1 MSRMKIKLVGC
12 ERYNFGG
19 ELYEK
24 GKVYNVGESK
34 GTILLRKED
43 EYGRPYFA
51 TWVKAAKSEKQA
63 IAERAAKIAI
73 AAAAAAAVEED
84 EAIIVVDDEV
94 DVVEEVDPDATVEVD
109 TDDDPE
115 LDEEDPE
122 NPEEFDPDAE
132 DEDRDDGTAVEV

>member
-1 MSRMKIKLVGC
+1 MSLQKLKLVGC
-12 ERYNFGG
+12 DRFNFKG

-24 GKVYNVGESK
+24 GKVYMVGESK
-34 GTILLRKED
+34 AAIMLRKED

-51 TWVKAAKSEKQA
+51 AYVKPEKSEKVR
-63 IAERAAKIAI
+63 IAEEAARIAI
-73 AAAAAAAVEED
+73 AAAAEAAVEE
-84 EAIIVVDDEV
+84 ENVVVYEDGSE
-94 DVVEEVDPDATVEVD
+94 VVEEAATGNPEEVVD

-122 NPEEFDPDAE
+122 NSEEVDV

>member
-1 MSRMKIKLVGC
+1 MTRIKLKLVGC

-34 GTILLRKED
+34 GKILMRKED
-43 EYGRPYFA
+43 NYGRPFFA
-51 TWVKAAKSEKQA
+51 TYVKPLKSEKQQ
-63 IAERAAKIAI
+63 IAEKAARLAI
-73 AAAAAAAVEED
+73 AAAAAAVEE
-84 EAIIVVDDEV
+84 EENEIVIEDEV
-94 DVVEEVDPDATVEVD
+94 EVVEEVDPEAAVEEVD

-122 NPEEFDPDAE
+122 NP
-132 DEDRDDGTAVEV
+132 DEVDVEP

>member
-1 MSRMKIKLVGC
+1 MSLQKLKLVGC
-12 ERYNFGG
+12 ERFNFKG

-24 GKVYNVGESK
+24 GKVYMVGESK
-34 GTILLRKED
+34 AAIMLRKED

-51 TWVKAAKSEKQA
+51 TYVKPEKSEKVR
-63 IAERAAKIAI
+63 IAEEAARIAI
-73 AAAAAAAVEED
+73 AAAAEAAVEEENITVYED
-84 EAIIVVDDEV
+84 GSED
-94 DVVEEVDPDATVEVD
+94 VEEAAEGNPEEVVD

-122 NPEEFDPDAE
+122 NPEAVEV

>member
-1 MSRMKIKLVGC
+1 MKLRLVGC

-51 TWVKAAKSEKQA
+51 SYVKPLKSEKQQ
-63 IAERAAKIAI
+63 IAEKAARIAI
-73 AAAAAAAVEED
+73 AAAAAAVEE
-84 EAIIVVDDEV
+84 EENEIVIEDEV
-94 DVVEEVDPDATVEVD
+94 EVVEEVDPEAAVEVD

-115 LDEEDPE
+115 LDEEDE
-122 NPEEFDPDAE
+122 VNPEEVDVEEE

>member
-1 MSRMKIKLVGC
+1 MSRMKLKLVGC

-51 TWVKAAKSEKQA
+51 SYVKPLKSEKQV
-63 IAERAAKIAI
+63 IAERAAAIAI
-73 AAAAAAAVEED
+73 AAAAEAAVEE
-84 EAIIVVDDEV
+84 ENVVVYEDGSE
-94 DVVEEVDPDATVEVD
+94 VEEPVAEGNPEEVVD

-122 NPEEFDPDAE
+122 NPEAVEVG
-132 DEDRDDGTAVEV
+132 EDRDDGTAVEV